1 MWCSDGTLET
11 IILTPPPPW
20 HTHTHVSTFTSHY
33 MTPHW
38 STVRADRRVGWS
50 PHGSIKPCRGPV
62 RSLASVGLSERGGAE
77 LMQIG
82 LWSDAAVAALYSEW
96 HHTERLRCDCH
107 DSVGCLSVLRV
118 GLKIFQSKKVRKTTG
133 SNQNQCFYS
142 VPNTSDN
149 LTTRLKT
156 LTASVK
162 KWSQDKCPHSL
173 KKEKIKLTFWPIY

>member
-50 PHGSIKPCRGPV
+50 PHESIKPCRGPV

-107 DSVGCLSVLRV
+107 DSVGCLSVLRSRA
-118 GLKIFQSKKVRKTTG
+118 KNISKQKSKKNHWIK
-133 SNQNQCFYS
+133 SESMF
-142 VPNTSDN
+142 
-149 LTTRLKT
+149 LF
-156 LTASVK
+156 
-162 KWSQDKCPHSL
+162 CPQ
-173 KKEKIKLTFWPIY
+173 Y